1 MLTDKIRLGGPDAT
15 DPEDYLGESL
25 GVIFPDDI
33 TNQHGD
39 TEHPVVYLSDRFG
52 EVELQLAD
60 PQGDD
65 NRKLFSHF
73 LWNSG
78 LQIAQY
84 IEDHD
89 VRDWDVEGMK
99 VLELGAGTGLSGII
113 ASKSGAH
120 EVVITD
126 YPAPEVLANIKKN
139 VDKNV
144 DPNPI
149 RSSTGMPY
157 CWVQG
162 HEWGNLSADDS
173 FVQEQKGTFDI
184 IIVADCLW
192 MPWQHENLMKSINHF
207 MKPKGKAW
215 VVAGFHTGRA
225 KMANFFVEETLAK
238 HNLVVD
244 SITERDPDAVER
256 EWVFDRGIEDV
267 TVRKRWL
274 VVSVIKH
281 KE

>member
-39 TEHPVVYLSDRFG
+39 IDHPVVYLSPRFG
-52 EVELQLAD
+52 DIVLQLAD

-78 LQIAQY
+78 LQIAEF
-84 IEDHD
+84 IEDDD
-89 VRDWDVEGMK
+89 VKDWNVEGMK

-113 ASKSGAH
+113 AARSGAD

-126 YPAPEVLANIKKN
+126 YPAPEVVANIKKN

-144 DPNPI
+144 EQAGSRAATG
-149 RSSTGMPY
+149 RSQ

-162 HEWGNLSADDS
+162 HEWGNLAEDDE
-173 FVQEQKGTFDI
+173 FVQEHKGTFDI

-207 MKPKGKAW
+207 MKPNGKAW

-238 HNLVVD
+238 HNLRVG
-244 SITERDPDAVER
+244 SITERDPDGIER
-256 EWVFDRGIEDV
+256 QWVFDRGIEDV

-274 VVSVIKH
+274 VVSVLKH
-281 KE
+281 KD